1 MHTESHA
8 AASKEAF
15 LVYNIHLM
23 SAPEGNGLFCFVL
36 FCFVL
41 FCFVLFCFV
50 LFCFVFPRVSMFPE
64 TKSMEA
70 LRFEGKQN

>member
-1 MHTESHA
+1 
-8 AASKEAF
+8 
-15 LVYNIHLM
+15 
-23 SAPEGNGLFCFVL
+23 
-36 FCFVL
+36 
-41 FCFVLFCFV
+41 LFCFV